1 MTAPSYASGT
11 SERPLIGETIGANL
25 ASTVA
30 RLPDNEAIVVVHQD
44 VRLTY
49 AQFLDAVT
57 EVARGLHG
65 LGIERGDRVG
75 IWAPNCIEW
84 TLVQYATAQL
94 GVILVNINPAYRS
107 HEVGFVLRQS
117 GCRALVAATD
127 FKDSSYVDMIDEVR
141 PTLPAL
147 EHVVYIAT
155 STWDDVRERAS
166 AVAADV

>member
-49 AQFLDAVT
+49 AQFLDGVT

-65 LGIERGDRVG
+65 LGLERGDRLG
-75 IWAPNCIEW
+75 IWAPNCVEW
-84 TLVQYATAQL
+84 ALVQYATAQL

-107 HEVGFVLRQS
+107 HEVAYVLEQS
-117 GCRALVAATD
+117 GCRALVSATE
-127 FKDSSYVDMIDEVR
+127 FKGSSYVEMIDAVR
-141 PTLPAL
+141 SGLPAL
-147 EHVVYIAT
+147 EHVIYIGT
-155 STWDDVRERAS
+155 SSWDDIRERAT
-166 AVAADV
+166 A